1 MPKTASSTLKT
12 TFTSLT
18 GDYRIDSLLGN
29 QEWGTGFGTGVTLI
43 YSFHN
48 SASTYDPQAKY
59 MDNAPYN
66 NPAIPVRNHQ
76 DGDPSGAVRVDQGRE
91 CQLRRGRR
99 YRGIGRHSEIQIER
113 QREFHRCQRR
123 PGGLRLN
130 DPHERR
136 RGLRRHVVLEDIQQ
150 RSRRFFGQHGL

>member
-48 SASTYDPQAKY
+48 SASTCDPQAKY
-59 MDNAPYN
+59 IDNAPYN
-66 NPAIPVRNHQ
+66 NPAILSETTKTAIRLALSEWTKVANVSFVEVT
-76 DGDPSGAVRVDQGRE
+76 DTGASAGI
-91 CQLRRGRR
+91 LRFRSNDSANFTGAN
-99 YRGIGRHSEIQIER
+99 
-113 QREFHRCQRR
+113 
-123 PGGLRLN
+123 GGLA
-130 DPHERR
+130 
-136 RGLRRHVVLEDIQQ
+136 V
-150 RSRRFFGQHGL
+150 SA